1 MGARTARYTK
11 LGGRQDAVQFGSE
24 GHVTDEVVESMYTR
38 TFAQCGMIMLT
49 SDSIRRYACAALVGQ
64 IRWWQQEGAN
74 LLRRGHELL
83 VAGSPATHRME
94 PDKCRLKRLSDWVT
108 PIPRQPT
115 VRVPPHV
122 TSEPGLSH
130 TGVVTPSAK
139 YCVATGRLGNRSS
152 IATFRITVSIFGN
165 VAHVTGLGFGV
176 PMGAKMNIVSRPHNG
191 AGGNGLGII
200 APTPVS
206 KFAPDHRIYCLPRDA
221 LSSAASKPYDAMA
234 VLDPITWVAV
244 LDSTTKSSAGAGDWV
259 NIRLRRPLR
268 RPVLLD
274 LPEVTWLTCRSGIAS
289 MNTLVFL

>member
-165 VAHVTGLGFGV
+165 VAHVTGLD
-176 PMGAKMNIVSRPHNG
+176 ANLVSTQHKK
-191 AGGNGLGII
+191 I
-200 APTPVS
+200 TP
-206 KFAPDHRIYCLPRDA
+206 DA
-221 LSSAASKPYDAMA
+221 LTRIGRRVSDRLWGTNGRQNEHCLK
-234 VLDPITWVAV
+234 V